1 MHLIRFSLLANCV
14 SYHPI
19 QTTRLKTL
27 HKELS
32 KILSHNPNYQKA
44 FIKNAIALNSPREEV
59 AVDCS
64 RVPGNTKYR
73 IPDTR
78 PFYGINTSVNIA
90 GTMEKS

>member
-44 FIKNAIALNSPREEV
+44 FIKNAIALNSPREEI

-64 RVPGNTKYR
+64 RVPGNPKYR

-78 PFYGINTSVNIA
+78 PFYGINTSINIT